1 MRKTLLLFGGLFWLA
16 CAAAPALAQSPL
28 PSELT
33 LPQALQLA
41 LTHNSGLA
49 AAAAEVQIK
58 DGERRQAGLRPNPE
72 LSLDLENFA
81 GQGELRGTDGA
92 EATLQL
98 SQLLELGGKRSQRLQ
113 LASREQAI
121 AEQELLVQRLELT
134 AATRK
139 AFVRLLAAQQGLT
152 LAAEQVR
159 LAEGVFAT
167 VEARVSG
174 GKVPAV
180 ERQRAEVALAVTRS
194 AAVQAG
200 LVLSG
205 AQQELALQWGGAEPL
220 APKAV
225 GTLQELP
232 ELPTLATLTARQPQ
246 APEAARWQQQTAAS
260 QDRIALAKAS
270 AVPDL
275 TLSLG
280 LRQFQQSDDTAM
292 LAGISLPLPMFDRNQ
307 GGIADAGAALNQ
319 SRHRQQAALAQS
331 RAALAY
337 GHAALAAAHGQV
349 GVLREQ
355 VLPAAQRAFEAAELG
370 YQVGKFDYLT
380 VLDAQRT
387 LFEVRGQYLEALTAA
402 QLALADLDRLAPAPQ
417 P

>member
-1 MRKTLLLFGGLFWLA
+1 MRKTPLLFGGLLWLA
-16 CAAAPALAQSPL
+16 CAAAPALAQSP
-28 PSELT
+28 PPAELT

-41 LTHNSGLA
+41 LAHNPELA

-58 DGERRQAGLRPNPE
+58 DGDRRQAGLLPNPDI
-72 LSLDLENFA
+72 SLEMENFA

-98 SQLLELGGKRSQRLQ
+98 SQLLELGGKRDRRQQ
-113 LASREQAI
+113 LAAREQAI
-121 AEQELLVQRLELT
+121 AEQELLGQRLATT

-139 AFVRLLAAQQGLT
+139 AFVQLLAAQQGLT
-152 LAAEQVR
+152 LAEEQVR

-167 VEARVSG
+167 VEARVAG

-180 ERQRAEVALAVTRS
+180 ERQRAEVTLAVARS

-220 APKAV
+220 TPMAL
-225 GTLQELP
+225 GTLEALP
-232 ELPTLATLTARQPQ
+232 DLPTLATLTARLDQT
-246 APEAARWQQQTAAS
+246 PEAARWQQQAAAG
-260 QDRIALAKAS
+260 QARIALARAG
-270 AVPDL
+270 AIPDL

-292 LAGISLPLPMFDRNQ
+292 LAGVSLPLPLFDRNQ
-307 GGIADAGAALNQ
+307 GGIAAAGAALNQ
-319 SRHRQQAALAQS
+319 NRHRQQAALAQS
-331 RAALAY
+331 RSALAS
-337 GHAALAAAHGQV
+337 GHAALVAAHGQA

-355 VLPAAQRAFEAAELG
+355 VLPAAQRVFEAAELG

-387 LFEVRGQYLEALTAA
+387 LFEVRGQYLQALTAA
-402 QLALADLDRLAPAPQ
+402 HLALADLERLAPVPQ

>member
-1 MRKTLLLFGGLFWLA
+1 MPKTPLLFGGLLWLA
-16 CAAAPALAQSPL
+16 CAVAPALAQRPL
-28 PSELT
+28 PAELT

-41 LTHNSGLA
+41 LAHNPELA

-58 DGERRQAGLRPNPE
+58 DGDRRQAGLLPNPE
-72 LSLDLENFA
+72 LSLELENFA

-98 SQLLELGGKRSQRLQ
+98 SQLLELGGKRDRRQQ
-113 LASREQAI
+113 LAAREQAI
-121 AEQELLVQRLELT
+121 AEQELLGQHLAIT

-139 AFVRLLAAQQGLT
+139 AFVQLLAAQQGLA
-152 LAAEQVR
+152 LAEEQVR

-167 VEARVSG
+167 VEARVDG

-180 ERQRAEVALAVTRS
+180 ERQRAEVTLAVARS

-200 LVLSG
+200 LALSG

-220 APKAV
+220 TPTAL
-225 GTLQELP
+225 GTLEALP
-232 ELPTLATLTARQPQ
+232 DLPTLATLTARLDQT
-246 APEAARWQQQTAAS
+246 PEAARWQQQTAAG
-260 QDRIALAKAS
+260 QARIALAQAS
-270 AVPDL
+270 AIPDL

-292 LAGISLPLPMFDRNQ
+292 LAGVSLPLPLFDRNQ
-307 GGIADAGAALNQ
+307 GGIAAAGAALNQ
-319 SRHRQQAALAQS
+319 NRHRQQAALAQS
-331 RAALAY
+331 RSALAS
-337 GHAALAAAHGQV
+337 GHAALVAAHGQA

-355 VLPAAQRAFEAAELG
+355 VLPAAQRVFEAAELG

-380 VLDAQRT
+380 VLDAQRS
-387 LFEVRGQYLEALTAA
+387 LFEVRGQYLQALTAA
-402 QLALADLDRLAPAPQ
+402 QLALADLERLAPAPQ

>member
-1 MRKTLLLFGGLFWLA
+1 MRKTPLLFGGLLWLV

-28 PSELT
+28 PAELT

-41 LTHNSGLA
+41 LAHNPELA
-49 AAAAEVQIK
+49 AVAAEVQIK

-72 LSLDLENFA
+72 LSVELENFA

-98 SQLLELGGKRSQRLQ
+98 SQLLELGGKRRQRLQ
-113 LASREQAI
+113 LAAREQAI
-121 AEQELLVQRLELT
+121 AEQELQGQRLAVT

-139 AFVRLLAAQQGLT
+139 AFVQLLAAQQGLA
-152 LAAEQVR
+152 LAEEQVR

-167 VEARVSG
+167 VEARVAG

-180 ERQRAEVALAVTRS
+180 ERQRAEVTLAVARS

-200 LVLSG
+200 LALSA

-220 APKAV
+220 TPKAL
-225 GTLQELP
+225 GTLEALP
-232 ELPTLATLTARQPQ
+232 ELPPLATLTARLEQT
-246 APEAARWQQQTAAS
+246 PEAARWQQQAAAG
-260 QDRIALAKAS
+260 QARIALARAD
-270 AVPDL
+270 AIPDL

-280 LRQFQQSDDTAM
+280 LRQFQQSDETAM
-292 LAGISLPLPMFDRNQ
+292 LAGVSLPLPLFDRNQ
-307 GGIADAGAALNQ
+307 GGIAAAGAALNQ

-331 RAALAY
+331 RSALAS
-337 GHAALAAAHGQV
+337 GHAALVAAHGQA
-349 GVLREQ
+349 GVLRDL

-402 QLALADLDRLAPAPQ
+402 QLALADLERLAPAPQ

>member
-1 MRKTLLLFGGLFWLA
+1 MAKTPLLFGGLLWLA
-16 CAAAPALAQSPL
+16 CAVAPALAQSPL
-28 PSELT
+28 PAQLT

-41 LTHNSGLA
+41 LTHNPELA

-58 DGERRQAGLRPNPE
+58 DGDRRQAGLRPNPE
-72 LSLDLENFA
+72 LSLELENFA

-98 SQLLELGGKRSQRLQ
+98 SQLLELGGKRDRRRQ
-113 LASREQAI
+113 LAAREQAI
-121 AEQELLVQRLELT
+121 AEQELLGQRLATT

-139 AFVRLLAAQQGLT
+139 AFVQLLAAQQGLT
-152 LAAEQVR
+152 LAEEQVR

-167 VEARVSG
+167 VEARVAG

-180 ERQRAEVALAVTRS
+180 ERQRAEVTLAVARS
-194 AAVQAG
+194 AAVQAA
-200 LVLSG
+200 LALSG
-205 AQQELALQWGGAEPL
+205 AQQELALQWGGAAPL
-220 APKAV
+220 SPKAV
-225 GTLQELP
+225 GSLDEMP
-232 ELPTLATLTARQPQ
+232 ELPSLETLIGRLGQ
-246 APEAARWQQQTAAS
+246 APEAARRHQQAAAG
-260 QDRIALAKAS
+260 QARIALARAG

-280 LRQFQQSDDTAM
+280 LRQFQQGDDTAL
-292 LAGISLPLPMFDRNQ
+292 LAGVSLPLPLFDRNQ
-307 GGIADAGAALNQ
+307 GGIAAAGAALNQ
-319 SRHRQQAALAQS
+319 NRHQQQAALAQS
-331 RAALAY
+331 RSALAY
-337 GHAALAAAHGQV
+337 GHAALVAAHGQAS
-349 GVLREQ
+349 VLRDQ

-387 LFEVRGQYLEALTAA
+387 LFEVRGQYLQALTAA
-402 QLALADLDRLAPAPQ
+402 QLALADLERLAPAPQ

>member
-1 MRKTLLLFGGLFWLA
+1 MRTTLLLFGGLLWLA
-16 CAAAPALAQSPL
+16 CAGAPALAQSNP
-28 PSELT
+28 PTELT

-41 LTHNSGLA
+41 LAHNPELA

-58 DGERRQAGLRPNPE
+58 AGDRRQAGLRPNPE
-72 LSLDLENFA
+72 LSLEVENFA
-81 GQGELRGTDGA
+81 GQGELRGTDAA
-92 EATLQL
+92 ETTLQL

-113 LASREQAI
+113 LATFEQAI
-121 AEQELLVQRLELT
+121 ADQELSAQRLELT

-139 AFVRLLAAQQGLT
+139 AFLQLLAAQQA
-152 LAAEQVR
+152 LALAEEQVR

-180 ERQRAEVALAVTRS
+180 ERQRAEVALAVARS
-194 AAVQAG
+194 GAVQAG
-200 LVLSG
+200 LALTAAG
-205 AQQELALQWGGAEPL
+205 QDLALQWGGAAPL
-220 APKAV
+220 TPKAV
-225 GTLQELP
+225 GSLEELP
-232 ELPTLATLTARQPQ
+232 ELPSLEALIARLGE
-246 APEAARWQQQTAAS
+246 APEAARWQQEAAAS
-260 QDRIALAKAS
+260 QTRVGLARAS

-280 LRQFQQSDDTAM
+280 VRQFQQNDDTAM
-292 LAGISLPLPMFDRNQ
+292 VAGLSLPLPLFDRNQ
-307 GGIADAGAALNQ
+307 GGIAAAGAALNQ
-319 SRHRQQAALAQS
+319 SRHRQQAALARS
-331 RAALAY
+331 RTALVNS
-337 GHAALAAAHGQV
+337 HAALVAAQGQAS
-349 GVLREQ
+349 VLREQ
-355 VLPAAQRAFEAAELG
+355 VLPAALRAFEAAELG

-402 QLALADLDRLAPAPQ
+402 HLALADLDRLAPAPQ